1 MASPSAAAQKSG
13 GIFYG
18 WIMYVALC
26 IIMLFACCFTF
37 NTASIYYTAVGEEF
51 GVGSAGVGLYMTI
64 IYATACVANL
74 LWAGKV
80 LQTVD
85 VRIVLTIACGLVGV
99 ALLVMSNAESI
110 YWFYAAGVLLGIANA
125 WLLWLIV
132 PVMVGRWF
140 KKNTGFLIG
149 IAMAMTSIGG
159 TFFSPMLAQVITNI
173 GWRTGYLIEALIVI
187 VVCVPLSIFVMRSR
201 PEDKGLKPLGWDD
214 PKVIEAQKQAEASGQ
229 DGITLKQAFKNPG
242 AFILCC
248 VFAGLANLGLT
259 MNYFFPSFAQSIG
272 YDLAT
277 GSLVASCVMIA
288 SLFGKIILG
297 WLNDRS
303 IVVSNVVGCVPMIF
317 GLAAMMLLGQSSPMW
332 LYIGGVFFGIF
343 FAVQPTNVPQVV
355 RAVFGNVSYDRIFGY
370 VSVVMPL
377 CAAVGST
384 FWGAIYDMSGSY
396 NVAFVIDMVF
406 SAVALVTVVAA
417 LKAGKALRAKV
428 AQEK

>member
-1 MASPSAAAQKSG
+1 MSSPSAPAQKSG

-18 WIMYVALC
+18 WIMFVALC

-37 NTASIYYTAVGEEF
+37 NTASIYYTAVGSEF
-51 GVGSAGVGLYMTI
+51 GVGSASVGLSMTI

-80 LQTVD
+80 LETVD

-99 ALLVMSNAESI
+99 ALLVMSNAQSI

-140 KKNTGFLIG
+140 KKNTGTLIG

-159 TFFSPMLAQVITNI
+159 TVFSPMLSQVITNI
-173 GWRTGYLIEALIVI
+173 GWRTGYLIEALIVLI
-187 VVCVPLSIFVMRSR
+187 VCVPLSILVMRSR

-214 PKVIEAQKQAEASGQ
+214 PKVIEAAKQAEATGQ
-229 DGITLKQAFKNPG
+229 DGITLKQAMKNPT

-248 VFAGLANLGLT
+248 IFAGLANLGLT

-277 GSLVASCVMIA
+277 GSLVASCVMFA
-288 SLFGKIILG
+288 SLAGKLILG

-303 IVVSNVVGCVPMIF
+303 IVVSNLVGCIPMIF
-317 GLAAMMLLGQSSPMW
+317 GLAAMMLLGPSNPMW
-332 LYIGGVFFGIF
+332 LYLGGVAFGLF

-355 RAVFGNVSYDRIFGY
+355 RSVFGNVSYGRIFGY

-384 FWGAIYDMSGSY
+384 FWGWIYDMSGSY
-396 NVAFVIDMVF
+396 NVAFVVDMCF
-406 SAVALVTVVAA
+406 SALCIVVLLAA
-417 LKAGKALRAKV
+417 VKAGKALR
-428 AQEK
+428 EKIAREK